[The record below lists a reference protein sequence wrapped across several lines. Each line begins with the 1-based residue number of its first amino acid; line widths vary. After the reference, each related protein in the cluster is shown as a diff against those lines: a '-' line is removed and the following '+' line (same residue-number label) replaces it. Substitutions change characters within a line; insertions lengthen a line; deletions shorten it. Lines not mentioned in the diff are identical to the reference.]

1 MEAGLRRAR
10 GSPSAPLGGPMAG
23 AGQGR
28 KAFSSLAR
36 GGWVSAGLS
45 LPSGTLWGPKPLPP
59 PISIFRLQGQGSR
72 IVAQGVR
79 QGKAQDKREALCSA
93 PSPSSMLVPTDGKGA
108 GD

>member
-36 GGWVSAGLS
+36 QAG
-45 LPSGTLWGPKPLPP
+45 
-59 PISIFRLQGQGSR
+59 FLQG
-72 IVAQGVR
+72 
-79 QGKAQDKREALCSA
+79 SA
-93 PSPSSMLVPTDGKGA
+93 CPQARCGDQSPFPLQYP
-108 GD
+108 